1 MKRSLVTVIA
11 IVTIAGGAFA
21 LGALL
26 SSTSSLQAA
35 GTAVERA
42 PQQRPRNEAPQEE
55 AHTTDAALA
64 AAVQSI
70 AESLQLIAENSKK
83 IEDIDKRLVEIID
96 RLEGI
101 EEELAWTRL
110 DRGKE
115 LTPAPKTD
123 TRPKTGK
130 R

>member
-1 MKRSLVTVIA
+1 MKRSLITVIA
-11 IVTIAGGAFA
+11 IVIVAAGAFA
-21 LGALL
+21 LGASF

-35 GTAVERA
+35 GTAVEKA
-42 PQQRPRNEAPQEE
+42 PQQRPRPDAPQEE
-55 AHTTDAALA
+55 TRTTDAALA
-64 AAVQSI
+64 TAVQSI
-70 AESLQLIAENSKK
+70 AESLQLIAENSGK

-123 TRPKTGK
+123 TRSKTGK